1 MVLGIKQQMNQTEF
15 RIFIMKGKKFLIKV
29 KKYKKDGIFPFMIYD
44 AYFGN
49 SYTDIEQGRYESI
62 HIYVSSG
69 YDGDNYEYQYY
80 VKDAVEFYKKFDIY
94 ERYYYA

>member
-1 MVLGIKQQMNQTEF
+1 
-15 RIFIMKGKKFLIKV
+15 
-29 KKYKKDGIFPFMIYD
+29 MIYD

-94 ERYYYA
+94 NE